1 MATATVC
8 AKLGL
13 ECVVYMGAED
23 IQRQVRL
30 LSCLISYL
38 LMFSLIPS
46 VVIECV
52 QDENDGGYGSSC
64 NIGRKDFEGCYQ

>member
-1 MATATVC
+1 VATATVC

-30 LSCLISYL
+30 WYSHMSSNIS
-38 LMFSLIPS
+38 SA
-46 VVIECV
+46 VIECV
-52 QDENDGGYGSSC
+52 QDENDGSYGSSC
-64 NIGRKDFEGCYQ
+64 NIRRKDFEGCNQ